1 MASRTSLSARLI
13 LPNRLIMITSI
24 NKNTMR
30 GRINKNTMRGRKLS
44 INPRKLPRP
53 PVPLK
58 VTFKPP
64 APMSTPLLT
73 SRVSRSVSEPMRLVS
88 RMEPVG

>member
-13 LPNRLIMITSI
+13 LPNRLIMITS
-24 NKNTMR
+24 
-30 GRINKNTMRGRKLS
+30 INKNTMRGRKLS